1 MRDQGS
7 STAPAGRLSGEVQFM
22 VLALLLDPE
31 CRMPWSVEELARE
44 VSCELTAAD
53 AVVRLH
59 AAGLV
64 HRVHELVFPTRAAS
78 RFCQLL
84 RE

>member
-1 MRDQGS
+1 MAERRGDE
-7 STAPAGRLSGEVQFM
+7 AQFL
-22 VLALLLDPE
+22 VLALLLRPGG
-31 CRMPWSVEELARE
+31 PALWSVAELARE
-44 VSCELTAAD
+44 LGCELATAE

-64 HRVHELVFPTRAAS
+64 HRREEFVWPTRAAS

>member
-1 MRDQGS
+1 MRDQRS
-7 STAPAGRLSGEVQFM
+7 NTPSVGRRSDEVQFL
-22 VLALLLDPE
+22 VLALLLDVE
-31 CRMPWSVEELARE
+31 CPGPWSVDDLARE
-44 VSCELTAAD
+44 VGCEISAAE

-59 AAGLV
+59 AAGLA
-64 HRVHELVFPTRAAS
+64 HLCGGFVFATRAAS